1 MIGGSDKV
9 FGLSSWPH
17 GRRADS
23 TRMHKG
29 MLISMA
35 IPSTKDEYLC
45 VKLFV
50 VFEEFVGRDGF
61 DFVSLTRGFQLG
73 SSYNLN

>member
-1 MIGGSDKV
+1 
-9 FGLSSWPH
+9 
-17 GRRADS
+17 
-23 TRMHKG
+23 MHKG